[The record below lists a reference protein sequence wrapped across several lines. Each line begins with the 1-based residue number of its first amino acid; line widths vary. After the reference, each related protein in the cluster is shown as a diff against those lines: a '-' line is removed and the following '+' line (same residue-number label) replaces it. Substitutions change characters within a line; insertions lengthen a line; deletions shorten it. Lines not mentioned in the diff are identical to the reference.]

1 MDFKQACKTVRQ
13 KKITGAIITLVFGL
27 LTVVGFIKFIYIQAS
42 QGATGGIDLL
52 QPVRYLIAKLYYLP
66 YFPSFIWSLGPTL
79 NLEEPLISKGNLG
92 FYFVYAMTF
101 VGMSVYASGSQLS
114 KEIKEI
120 LSEIRKEDIKRT
132 ARGESPRP
140 DIRED
145 KNLPVKNE
153 SFLSQVNQLYIA
165 PIVVAIILWFLGIG

>member
-1 MDFKQACKTVRQ
+1 MDYNQARKTVRQ
-13 KKITGAIITLVFGL
+13 KKMIGAVIILVFGL
-27 LTVVGFIKFIYIQAS
+27 LTIFGFIKFIYIQAI
-42 QGATGGIDLL
+42 QGSNGGIDLL
-52 QPVRYLIAKLYYLP
+52 HPVKYLIAELYYLP
-66 YFPSFIWSLGPTL
+66 YFPRFIWPISPAPDFENSLF
-79 NLEEPLISKGNLG
+79 SKGNLY

-101 VGMSVYASGSQLS
+101 VGMAVYASGSELN

-145 KNLPVKNE
+145 RSLPVKNE
-153 SFLSQVNQLYIA
+153 SFFSQVNELYIA

>member
-1 MDFKQACKTVRQ
+1 MNFEQACRTVRQ
-13 KKITGAIITLVFGL
+13 KKIIGAIIILVFGL
-27 LTVVGFIKFIYIQAS
+27 LTAVGFIKFIYIQAS
-42 QGATGGIDLL
+42 QGTVGGIDLL
-52 QPVRYLIAKLYYLP
+52 HPVKYLIAELYFLP
-66 YFPSFIWSLGPTL
+66 YFPRFIWSFSPTL
-79 NLEEPLISKGNLG
+79 DLENSLVSKDNLS

-101 VGMSVYASGSQLS
+101 VGIAIYASGSRLN

-132 ARGESPRP
+132 ARGEPPRP

-145 KNLPVKNE
+145 TSLPVKNE
-153 SFLSQVNQLYIA
+153 SFFSQVNQLYIA